1 MVSVQLMYRYI
12 LFIDGSVMVEKKEII
27 NLLEKIADLMEFNG
41 ENPFKV
47 NAYRNGANALRRSEL
62 NLQKMISEKL
72 LSNVKG
78 IGKGL
83 QSVIYEYSETGD
95 SVTLKELMKGVPAG
109 IDELLKI
116 RGLGPKKI
124 KTLYSE
130 LGVSN
135 LGELE
140 YACKEN
146 RLALLKGFGESTQ
159 KKITSEIEKLKVY
172 SKYALLNIAEDYSD
186 QVLER
191 ISRFK
196 SISKVAVT
204 GQLRRGMEIISELRF
219 IVLTAAEELL
229 CKEINEHFKCE
240 KKDNAINIKNG
251 FSIPVVLYPVNT
263 EEEFTGKLFLTT
275 GSPEFLNA
283 IKYSES
289 ESKSFSSEQE
299 IFQSFKIPYV
309 IPEMREAEY
318 FTVKNKKLLQN
329 SDLSI
334 NMFKGLLHF
343 HTTYSDGKNTLAE
356 MLREAK
362 KEGFLYASVCDH
374 SKSAFYAKGL
384 NEDRIIEQKQEVRSL
399 SSQIELEVFHG
410 IESDILQDG
419 SLDYEDD
426 FLSNF
431 DFVVASIHSG
441 FQAEQDEMTR
451 RIIKAVENPN
461 TDLLGH
467 PTGRLLLSRDPYK
480 VDMIK
485 VIDACAAN
493 KVALEINA
501 NPHRLDLDWRMIYYA
516 REKGCLFSINPDAHS
531 TEDISYI
538 KYGVIIGR
546 KGGLQCKEVINYFE
560 VKEFKNFLKRKI
572 NRNIN

>member
-1 MVSVQLMYRYI
+1 
-12 LFIDGSVMVEKKEII
+12 MVEKKEII
-27 NLLEKIADLMEFNG
+27 GLLEKIADLMEYKG

-62 NLQKMISEKL
+62 NLRQMISDNQ
-72 LSNVKG
+72 LSNIKG

-83 QSVIYEYSETGD
+83 QAVIYEYSETGVSGMLND
-95 SVTLKELMKGVPAG
+95 LMKGVPEG
-109 IDELLKI
+109 IDELLKV

-130 LGVSN
+130 LGISN

-172 SKYALLNIAEDYSD
+172 SKYTLLNIAEDYSD
-186 QVLER
+186 QILKR

-204 GQLRRGMEIISELRF
+204 GQLRRGMEVISELQF
-219 IVLTAAEELL
+219 IVLTSDAELL
-229 CKEINEHFKCE
+229 CEEINEHFTCE
-240 KKDNAINIKNG
+240 KKEKAIHIKNG
-251 FSIPVVLYPVNT
+251 FSIPVVLYPVST
-263 EEEFTGKLFLTT
+263 EEEFTGKLFVTT
-275 GSPEFLNA
+275 GSKEFLKSIN
-283 IKYSES
+283 YSES
-289 ESKSFSSEQE
+289 EFKSSLNEHD
-299 IFQSFKIPYV
+299 IFRSIKVPYI
-309 IPEMREAEY
+309 IPEMREEEY
-318 FTVKNKKLLQN
+318 FKVKNEKLLQN

-334 NMFKGLLHF
+334 NRFKGLLHF
-343 HTTYSDGKNTLAE
+343 HTTYSDGKNTLEE

-362 KEGFLYASVCDH
+362 KEGFLFASVCDH
-374 SKSAFYAKGL
+374 SRSAFYANGL
-384 NEDRIIEQKQEVRSL
+384 SEDRVLQQKQEVMEL
-399 SSQIELEVFHG
+399 ASQTGLRIFHG

-419 SLDYEDD
+419 SLDYSQEV
-426 FLSNF
+426 LSNF
-431 DFVVASIHSG
+431 DFIVASVHSG
-441 FQAEQDEMTR
+441 FQAEQNEMTK

-485 VIDACAAN
+485 IIEACAAN

-516 REKGCLFSINPDAHS
+516 REKGCLFAINPDAHS
-531 TEDISYI
+531 AGDISYI

-546 KGGLQCKEVINYFE
+546 KGGLQCKEVINYFD
-560 VKEFKNFLKRKI
+560 VNEFENFLVRKI
-572 NRNIN
+572 NRSLN